1 MTSYLYFEINIIAYS
16 GDGRVD
22 WSAERPSWWPD
33 DVLFSNPSGTPKM
46 TSGHSDL
53 VITAFLEEHAA
64 FFLEE
69 EDIPMES
76 EQIDLNI
83 ERASQKHV
91 NPDVKKLMVNVSN
104 SLSWVRIF
112 TLQRT

>member
-1 MTSYLYFEINIIAYS
+1 M
-16 GDGRVD
+16 
-22 WSAERPSWWPD
+22 
-33 DVLFSNPSGTPKM
+33 
-46 TSGHSDL
+46 SGHCHL

-69 EDIPMES
+69 EVIPMES

-83 ERASQKHV
+83 ERTSQKHV
-91 NPDVKKLMVNVSN
+91 NPGVKKLMVNVTN
-104 SLSWVRIF
+104 SPTSIRIF

>member
-1 MTSYLYFEINIIAYS
+1 
-16 GDGRVD
+16 
-22 WSAERPSWWPD
+22 
-33 DVLFSNPSGTPKM
+33 M
-46 TSGHSDL
+46 TSGRCDL

-69 EDIPMES
+69 EDIPMKS
-76 EQIDLNI
+76 EQIDLNT

-91 NPDVKKLMVNVSN
+91 IPDIKKLMVNVRN
-104 SLSWVRIF
+104 SSIWIRIF

>member
-1 MTSYLYFEINIIAYS
+1 
-16 GDGRVD
+16 
-22 WSAERPSWWPD
+22 
-33 DVLFSNPSGTPKM
+33 M

-76 EQIDLNI
+76 EQIDLI
-83 ERASQKHV
+83 
-91 NPDVKKLMVNVSN
+91 LNVLHKGMLTQMLKS
-104 SLSWVRIF
+104 
-112 TLQRT
+112 

>member
-1 MTSYLYFEINIIAYS
+1 MNE
-16 GDGRVD
+16 
-22 WSAERPSWWPD
+22 
-33 DVLFSNPSGTPKM
+33 
-46 TSGHSDL
+46 L
-53 VITAFLEEHAA
+53 VIIPHGEQK
-64 FFLEE
+64 E

-91 NPDVKKLMVNVSN
+91 NPDIKKLMVNVSN
-104 SLSWVRIF
+104 SLSWIRIF

>member
-1 MTSYLYFEINIIAYS
+1 
-16 GDGRVD
+16 
-22 WSAERPSWWPD
+22 
-33 DVLFSNPSGTPKM
+33 M

-83 ERASQKHV
+83 ECASQKHV
-91 NPDVKKLMVNVSN
+91 NPDIKKLMVNVSN
-104 SLSWVRIF
+104 SFSWIRIF